1 MRRRRL
7 LAGIATATG
16 LLAGCT
22 KRASE
27 GTDSPTPTATRTETG
42 TPTPTPACPDET
54 YRDEE
59 GELDLE
65 YGYETPDDET
75 YESTLRVDHVSTPAC
90 RYESTPC
97 DREPTEQVVTE
108 ETLYVANDTG
118 YGIVPLP
125 LSTGVDTYHVAFTAN
140 GETVRTAALEQ
151 AARSLVDDAFPFYVC
166 NPGVRRLGFLVEDG
180 TPRIEQV

>member
-7 LAGIATATG
+7 LACAVTR
-16 LLAGCT
+16 LFAGCT
-22 KRASE
+22 KRARE
-27 GTDSPTPTATRTETG
+27 GTDSPTATATPTATG

-65 YGYETPDDET
+65 YGHETPDDTT
-75 YESTLRVDHVSTPAC
+75 YEATLRVEHVSTPAC

-97 DREPTEQVVTE
+97 DREATETLVTE
-108 ETLYVANDTG
+108 ETLYVSNDTG

-125 LSTGVDTYHVAFTAN
+125 LSTGVDTYRVAFTAN

-151 AARSLVDDAFPFYVC
+151 AARSLVEETFPFYVC

-180 TPRIEQV
+180 QPRIVQV